1 MIKLTNSEAEV
12 MELLWASDEPLSPR
26 EIIEQSTDK
35 TWKDSYIHLII
46 NSLLKKNMIEV
57 AGLKQTT
64 KNYTR
69 IFTPT
74 MSKKQ
79 WLLSQITDNQSSD
92 DMIRCLFDEIL
103 KQIDNQQELDRLSDY
118 LDKRKK
124 HTR

>member
-74 MSKKQ
+74 ISKKQ

-124 HTR
+124 RTR

>member
-118 LDKRKK
+118 LEKRKK

>member
-124 HTR
+124 STR

>member
-118 LDKRKK
+118 LDKIKK

>member
-124 HTR
+124 RTK

>member
-124 HTR
+124 RTR

>member
-79 WLLSQITDNQSSD
+79 WLLSHITDNQSSD

-124 HTR
+124 RTR

>member
-74 MSKKQ
+74 ISKKQ

>member
-1 MIKLTNSEAEV
+1 
-12 MELLWASDEPLSPR
+12 
-26 EIIEQSTDK
+26 
-35 TWKDSYIHLII
+35 
-46 NSLLKKNMIEV
+46 MIEV

-103 KQIDNQQELDRLSDY
+103 KHIDNQQELDRLSDY

-124 HTR
+124 RTR